1 MHRKTPQSK
10 TNIQQVSGFT
20 IIEVTLSLMFISI
33 LLLSVIFVA
42 VHLSTIYQKGNT
54 MNAINSTSRLL
65 VDDFQRGIATAPAR
79 SLSDICRVEYASNT
93 NEMNKCL
100 QNQAR
105 KYVYQQNYGTI
116 KAKQT
121 GKLLESVPLS
131 GVFCSG
137 RYTYLWNTGY
147 VLNSTDYEIMS
158 GSRATFSN
166 GDTEIDDYRLI
177 KIEDSDRAICRSHME
192 AAANNNRVYQVADI
206 APTYR
211 LTGAEYKEVMK
222 KNNEDIALYD
232 FTIFAPTE
240 HALTMQNFYSGTFI
254 LATLRG
260 NVDITGTGEFC
271 KTPPEMG
278 LSSSFNYCAINKF
291 NFSART
297 SGQNRKGEE

>member
-1 MHRKTPQSK
+1 MRQKIIQPK
-10 TNIQQVSGFT
+10 TNNRPLSGFT

-100 QNQAR
+100 QDQAR
-105 KYVYQQNYGTI
+105 LYVYQQNYGTI

-137 RYTYLWNTGY
+137 RYT
-147 VLNSTDYEIMS
+147 
-158 GSRATFSN
+158 
-166 GDTEIDDYRLI
+166 
-177 KIEDSDRAICRSHME
+177 
-192 AAANNNRVYQVADI
+192 
-206 APTYR
+206 
-211 LTGAEYKEVMK
+211 
-222 KNNEDIALYD
+222 
-232 FTIFAPTE
+232 
-240 HALTMQNFYSGTFI
+240 
-254 LATLRG
+254 
-260 NVDITGTGEFC
+260 
-271 KTPPEMG
+271 
-278 LSSSFNYCAINKF
+278 
-291 NFSART
+291 
-297 SGQNRKGEE
+297 